1 MVLILM
7 TRSIQLRPSS
17 VSAAV
22 LTAEERSKYKWLVVL
37 FSKKHC
43 DYIWCNFANMAV
55 VESKSRRLERERER
69 EREDLTEF

>member
-22 LTAEERSKYKWLVVL
+22 LTAEERSKFKWLVVI

-43 DYIWCNFANMAV
+43 DYIWCNCANMAV
-55 VESKSRRLERERER
+55 LEQEHEMRERERER
-69 EREDLTEF
+69 ERT

>member
-22 LTAEERSKYKWLVVL
+22 LTAEERSKFKWLVVL

-43 DYIWCNFANMAV
+43 DYIWCNFAKHGCFGKQ
-55 VESKSRRLERERER
+55 EQEIRERER
-69 EREDLTEF
+69 GLD

>member
-22 LTAEERSKYKWLVVL
+22 LTAEERSKFKWLVVL

-55 VESKSRRLERERER
+55 LESKSRRFGRERER
-69 EREDLTEF
+69 GLD

>member
-22 LTAEERSKYKWLVVL
+22 LTAEERSKFKWLVVL

-55 VESKSRRLERERER
+55 LESKSRRLRER

>member
-22 LTAEERSKYKWLVVL
+22 LTAEERSKFKWLVVL
-37 FSKKHC
+37 FSKKNC
-43 DYIWCNFANMAV
+43 ANMAV
-55 VESKSRRLERERER
+55 LESKSRRLERERER
-69 EREDLTEF
+69 ERERA

>member
-22 LTAEERSKYKWLVVL
+22 LTAEERSKFKWLVVL
-37 FSKKHC
+37 FSKNIVIIFGAIVQTWLFWKARAG
-43 DYIWCNFANMAV
+43 D
-55 VESKSRRLERERER
+55 
-69 EREDLTEF
+69 